1 MRYEGAVRIGEL
13 SKDTG
18 IPVPTIKYYLRE
30 GLLPAGERTHANQV
44 SYTAEHARRLRLI
57 RAMVQV
63 GDLPIGTVRT
73 MLAEIDSAERPTDS
87 MLGRLSGA
95 LVAPR
100 SHGPHADE
108 DEVAETA
115 ALLRRHGY
123 TRTDSVH
130 VQMIADVLA
139 MLRRL
144 GRPELAAIVDDYAD
158 LALRMAETD
167 LATLTALEDR
177 DNLAESM
184 IIGSV
189 LGEALF
195 AALRRAAHATVS
207 GRVFPE
213 DKFDTSPPS

>member
-1 MRYEGAVRIGEL
+1 MRYEGPVRIGEL
-13 SKDTG
+13 SKATG

-44 SYTAEHARRLRLI
+44 SYTAEHSQRLRLI

-63 GDLPIGTVRT
+63 GELPIGTVRT
-73 MLAEIDSAERPTDS
+73 MLAEVDSAERPTDS

-95 LVAPR
+95 LVASR
-100 SHGPHADE
+100 SPGAHADE
-108 DEVAETA
+108 KELAETA
-115 ALLRRHGY
+115 ALLQRHGY

-130 VQMIADVLA
+130 VRMIADVLA
-139 MLRRL
+139 MLHRL
-144 GRPELAAIVDDYAD
+144 GRPELVGIVDHYAD
-158 LALRMAETD
+158 LALQIAETD
-167 LATLTALEDR
+167 LATLTAIEDR

-207 GRVFPE
+207 ARVFPE
-213 DKFDTSPPS
+213 DKVDPSSAS

>member
-1 MRYEGAVRIGEL
+1 MRIGEL

-108 DEVAETA
+108 DELAETA